1 MPTSA
6 GEAGAAGTAGEG
18 CVAVGGKELCAV
30 TEGKYGGANS
40 GSQDCVVP
48 SAGVGELGD
57 ATDGKVP
64 VVKSA
69 VGGAGASSAVGS
81 ASGGDIRKG
90 TQTRA

>member
-1 MPTSA
+1 M
-6 GEAGAAGTAGEG
+6 
-18 CVAVGGKELCAV
+18 
-30 TEGKYGGANS
+30 
-40 GSQDCVVP
+40 VP